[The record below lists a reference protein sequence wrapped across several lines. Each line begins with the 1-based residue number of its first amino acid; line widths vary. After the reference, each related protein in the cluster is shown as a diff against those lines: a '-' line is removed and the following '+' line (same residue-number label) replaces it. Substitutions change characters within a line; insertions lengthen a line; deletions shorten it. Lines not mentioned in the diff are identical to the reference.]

1 MKDEA
6 LFINIGR
13 GSIVK
18 ETLLIEV
25 LKSRVIRHAYLDVF
39 ENEPLNLIMNYMNW
53 IM

>member
-18 ETLLIEV
+18 EALLIEV
-25 LKSRVIRHAYLDVF
+25 LKVELFDMHI
-39 ENEPLNLIMNYMNW
+39 
-53 IM
+53 